1 MYSQNFSSL
10 NELNVPLA
18 ERAKKTKKH
27 TNEKKIIV
35 IIKQNL
41 ARRKGIQILEC
52 GKFLLVKSDCKSGIE
67 QIFAVRSGI
76 LGSEESRIPLTISIR
91 NPVRGILSL
100 AFPYVGRKTYD
111 MHSAEKKATYKSGF
125 SLSTATKPPNS
136 QTAIGR
142 SSDSAYELFT
152 SEPVNTIT

>member
-1 MYSQNFSSL
+1 MSL
-10 NELNVPLA
+10 SLKEQKNQ
-18 ERAKKTKKH
+18 
-27 TNEKKIIV
+27 TNKQLKEKKRIV
-35 IIKQNL
+35 TIKKNL
-41 ARRKGIQILEC
+41 APRKGIQIPEC
-52 GKFLLVKSDCKSGIE
+52 GKFLLVKSGIQ

-76 LGSEESRIPLTISIR
+76 LGSEESGIPLTIRIR
-91 NPVRGILSL
+91 NPVRGIQSL
-100 AFPYVGRKTYD
+100 AFPYEGRKTYD
-111 MHSAEKKATYKSGF
+111 TQLKRQQTYKSGF